1 MNMTRYLLPIEVYA
15 VLTSLINSTCE
26 GGGERNIDKRYG
38 ERDRVVDKEVARAIL
53 SEKDGLRVK
62 NIGEG
67 RI

>member
-1 MNMTRYLLPIEVYA
+1 MTRYLLPIEVYA

-26 GGGERNIDKRYG
+26 GGGERNIN
-38 ERDRVVDKEVARAIL
+38 RVVDKEVAKEIL

-67 RI
+67 RM